1 MFFRKSEEIKSDD
14 VLNALRQVVDP
25 DLKRDI
31 VSLGFVK
38 GLAIAEGVVKL
49 NIELTTPACPV
60 KDEMK
65 AQAETLLSALPGVKK
80 VEVTM
85 TAQVRHN
92 AAGQPASGNRIS
104 LPNVRNLIAVAS
116 GKGGVG
122 KSTVT
127 VNLAVA
133 LAEAGARV
141 GLLDADIY
149 GPSIPLMMGTRG
161 ERVMQDGAKLLPI
174 EKYGIKM
181 MSMGYAVEEGKPV
194 IWRGPMVHG
203 ALTQF
208 LSQTDWG
215 ELDYLLVD
223 MPPGTGDAQ
232 LTMSQ
237 TAPVSG
243 AIIVTTP
250 QEVSL
255 IDARK
260 GLAMFQSVKIP
271 ILGIVENMSGFV
283 CGHCNEITHVFSK
296 AGGEKLAQ
304 EADVAFLG
312 SLPLDP
318 RVALAG
324 DDGMPVVLKNPD
336 SEVAKRYKSMAGKM
350 ASLLSMQ
357 VLSQA
362 KPFQPLEMTWQ
373 S

>member
-1 MFFRKSEEIKSDD
+1 MFFRKSIAVKNED
-14 VLNALRQVVDP
+14 VLRALGQINDP
-25 DLKRDI
+25 DLNKDI
-31 VSLGFVK
+31 VTLGFVK
-38 GLAIAEGVVKL
+38 SLEILGGEVKVT
-49 NIELTTPACPV
+49 IELTTPACPV
-60 KDEMK
+60 KEQLK
-65 AQAETLLSALPGVKK
+65 TQAEDLISKIPNVKK

-85 TAQVRHN
+85 TAQVRPPQ
-92 AAGQPASGNRIS
+92 GQAPGNRIL
-104 LPNVRNLIAVAS
+104 LPHVKNLIAVAS

-133 LAEAGARV
+133 LAQTGAKV

-149 GPSIPLMMGTRG
+149 GPSIPLMMGTRK
-161 ERVMQDGAKLLPI
+161 ERVLQDGAKLLPI
-174 EKYGIKM
+174 ESHGIKM

-215 ELDYLLVD
+215 ELDYLLID
-223 MPPGTGDAQ
+223 LPPGTGDAQ
-232 LTMSQ
+232 LTISQ
-237 TAPVSG
+237 TAPVTG

-260 GLAMFQSVKIP
+260 GLSMFQSVKIP
-271 ILGIVENMSGFV
+271 ILGIVENMAGFI
-283 CGHCNEITHVFSK
+283 CGHCQETTHIFLQS
-296 AGGEKLAQ
+296 GGEKLAH
-304 EADVAFLG
+304 EAQVPFLG

-318 RVALAG
+318 KVAQAGDTGTPVVAL
-324 DDGMPVVLKNPD
+324 NPD
-336 SEVAKRYKSMAGKM
+336 SEVAKLYKAMAGKV
-350 ASLLSMQ
+350 AALLSVRSMNQ
-357 VLSQA
+357 QGEA
-362 KPFQPLEMTWQ
+362 FKPLEMTWQ